1 MDKNHN
7 KLLHIV
13 GILVELLFNIYLMLR
28 IFLEAS
34 TLNGR

>member
-7 KLLHIV
+7 RLLHVV
-13 GILVELLFNIYLMLR
+13 GILVELSFNIYLMLQT
-28 IFLEAS
+28 FLKIS